1 MYITNS
7 VPKKGKLAQNELT
20 YSLTYFLL
28 TNRKF
33 GILQD
38 FLPTRSW
45 TALQKAIKCGD
56 LGSNLLFPTNSNRIP
71 YEPTSFSLRIHPE
84 FHTKKCRFQALFIL
98 ISRSSKH
105 ISLIF
110 SVLQI
115 TDTAKFHAQIFFR
128 EFRATLADES
138 KS

>member
-33 GILQD
+33 DTLQD

-45 TALQKAIKCGD
+45 SALQKAIKCGV

-71 YEPTSFSLRIHPE
+71 YELTSFSLRIHPE
-84 FHTKKCRFQALFIL
+84 FHTKKCRFQALFHPDFSLVKTYIL
-98 ISRSSKH
+98 DFQC
-105 ISLIF
+105 L
-110 SVLQI
+110 
-115 TDTAKFHAQIFFR
+115 TNPDTAKFHAQIFFR